1 MAFLTKDM
9 KKSILNE
16 EVTLKDGYWFVF
28 DADGEELIINASAWS
43 GREDFYIC
51 GERVV
56 SNRSLI
62 KKNKPFRFSKDGH
75 QYEVRIKI
83 SNFLTSEW
91 ECTAL
96 KNGKII
102 GIASKAYYTGTP
114 RQMFKKFLPL
124 FLIGSGVGILFV
136 SALVLTLELST
147 EFARGVILGET
158 AFLLTALTVLVLVK
172 LLKRR

>member
-1 MAFLTKDM
+1 MAFLAKDM
-9 KKSILNE
+9 KESILNE

-43 GREDFYIC
+43 GREDFYVR
-51 GERVV
+51 GEKVA

-62 KKNKPFRFSKDGH
+62 KKNEPFRFTKGGH
-75 QYEVRIKI
+75 QYEVRIKT
-83 SNFLTSEW
+83 SDFLTSEW

-96 KNGKII
+96 KNGKIV

-114 RQMFKKFLPL
+114 WQIFKKFLPL
-124 FLIGSGVGILFV
+124 FLMGSGVGILFV
-136 SALVLTLELST
+136 SALVITLELSA
-147 EFARGVILGET
+147 EFARGFILGT
-158 AFLLTALTVLVLVK
+158 TVSLLTALTVLILVK